1 VTGKKF
7 KPQVTRIPVLLKP
20 LGCVHPEQNQAGFGS
35 KKKNSAARM
44 KSMRQ
49 AGTAQNQ
56 LNPVLDRLAPGHT
69 KFKASAKMS
78 APCCK

>member
-20 LGCVHPEQNQAGFGS
+20 LGCVHPEQNPAGFGS

-44 KSMRQ
+44 KSMRR
-49 AGTAQNQ
+49 AGTAQIN
-56 LNPVLDRLAPGHT
+56 
-69 KFKASAKMS
+69 
-78 APCCK
+78 